1 MYWVYITEDSEG
13 GITIG
18 FSTEMDKTFL
28 ELSRRGT
35 KTGKTKSTTTQN
47 EKYKINVLQQQN
59 EKYKGGAK
67 NKLPPFY
74 LSTLNHRLTAT

>member
-1 MYWVYITEDSEG
+1 MNVQYIVVHCSAT
-13 GITIG
+13 
-18 FSTEMDKTFL
+18 
-28 ELSRRGT
+28 R

-47 EKYKINVLQQQN
+47 DEYKINVLQQQN

>member
-1 MYWVYITEDSEG
+1 MKTGMYWVYITEDSEG

-47 EKYKINVLQQQN
+47 EKYK
-59 EKYKGGAK
+59 GGAK